1 VAGAQELTRQVA
13 AIPPGSLVTVELLR
27 NRQKKTLRLTVGT
40 LSAGEESIEET
51 APSAET
57 SWGFSVRKL
66 PPLLAE
72 EMGLEPG
79 SAGVVVSKV
88 EAGSSAAR
96 AGLQTGDVIREAN
109 REKVGNP
116 DDLTTLLEKISPG
129 KGLLLL
135 IIRDGHPFYLALSPS
150 GTG

>member
-1 VAGAQELTRQVA
+1 
-13 AIPPGSLVTVELLR
+13 
-27 NRQKKTLRLTVGT
+27 
-40 LSAGEESIEET
+40 
-51 APSAET
+51 
-57 SWGFSVRKL
+57 
-66 PPLLAE
+66 
-72 EMGLEPG
+72 
-79 SAGVVVSKV
+79 
-88 EAGSSAAR
+88 
-96 AGLQTGDVIREAN
+96 VIREAN